1 MIRVINKPYR
11 EAIDDYNVV
20 SQDEK
25 IVDLLSKVNKGY
37 INYKDARQGKQTHR
51 PGSPWDLTPDGQVRI
66 S

>member
-11 EAIDDYNVV
+11 EAMDDYNVV

-37 INYKDARQGKQTHR
+37 INYNDARQGKQTHR
-51 PGSPWDLTPDGQVRI
+51 PGSP
-66 S
+66 